1 MRINCFY
8 QSKFAYT
15 IVPWQIR
22 EDLQRI
28 KDSGADILTLNV
40 LEQDHKA
47 ANENIRLVLAEAE
60 KVGLETWFVPERWVG
75 IFGGVNDFP
84 SVFTIKNM
92 HTAVRDE
99 KGGILQTEVG
109 PVSSLFHE
117 KTQSFL
123 RKKLKECFKS
133 FGFKGVIW
141 DRPYLPIDGKHTA
154 IDYTL
159 FFEKLNTD
167 LRRQYPS
174 ISIYWRNNSH
184 SPTPI
189 DGNASSISDIPTDKI
204 VFFNH
209 QNYISEQT
217 NKMETEL
224 AELFKQQPQMF
235 CYYDYPANVVA
246 PQKSMEILEQFLKN
260 HKR

>member
-28 KDSGADILTLNV
+28 KDTGADIITLNV

-75 IFGGVNDFP
+75 IFSGVNDFP

-92 HTAVRDE
+92 HTAVRDAQ
-99 KGGILQTEVG
+99 GDILQTSIG
-109 PVSSLFHE
+109 PVSSIFHK

-133 FGFKGVIW
+133 FGFKGIIW
-141 DRPYLPIDGKHTA
+141 DQPNLPVDKKHTA
-154 IDYTL
+154 IDYIL
-159 FFEKLNTD
+159 FFKKLNAD
-167 LRRQYPS
+167 LRQQYPS
-174 ISIYWRNNSH
+174 ISIHWRKNSH
-184 SPTPI
+184 SPIRI
-189 DGNASSISDIPTDKI
+189 DGNTAGISDIPANKI
-204 VFFNH
+204 VFFSH
-209 QNYISEQT
+209 QNYTTEQT
-217 NKMETEL
+217 NRMGTEL
-224 AELFKQQPQMF
+224 TDLFKLQPQMF

-246 PQKSMEILEQFLKN
+246 PQKSMEILEQFLRN